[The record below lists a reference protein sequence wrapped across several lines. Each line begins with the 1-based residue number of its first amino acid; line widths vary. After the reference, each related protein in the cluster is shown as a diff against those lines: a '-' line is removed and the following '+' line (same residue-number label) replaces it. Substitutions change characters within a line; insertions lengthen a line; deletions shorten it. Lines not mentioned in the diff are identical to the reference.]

1 MTIYTNW
8 VAERVTKSQNIQS
21 IQTENFFR
29 SNRSHVYYKKSVQKN
44 FTKFIEKVCVEVFL
58 DKAAGWRT
66 EFLSKK
72 TPAWLFSGNLLKFL
86 RTAFIKQFSVTASNF
101 PKSDAESFA

>member
-1 MTIYTNW
+1 M
-8 VAERVTKSQNIQS
+8 
-21 IQTENFFR
+21 
-29 SNRSHVYYKKSVQKN
+29 YYKKSVRKN
-44 FTKFIEKVCVEVFL
+44 FTKSIGKVCVEVFL

-72 TPAWLFSGNLLKFL
+72 DSGMGVFWKFVEISKNSL
-86 RTAFIKQFSVTASNF
+86 YKTILGNCFNF